1 LNREGNDVNDNGD
14 IVPISQDPDNKE
26 AYIWEKVQVED
37 QDVYINRASEQVSI
51 GVNDSLRY
59 DRTFLN
65 TGGILSDEMGLG
77 KTVSMLALILL
88 NRRKLHKI
96 EAPTG
101 LIASGATLII
111 TPSTISHQW
120 EAEIKLHAPTLS
132 YTYYQGA
139 KDRKEK
145 DTTPEMLANYDI
157 VLTNYEVRSL
167 FNFKGSS

>member
-1 LNREGNDVNDNGD
+1 MNDNGE
-14 IVPISQDPDNKE
+14 IVPLRQDPINKE
-26 AYIWEKVQVED
+26 AYIWENVQVED
-37 QDVYINRASEQVSI
+37 QDFYINRASEQVSI
-51 GVNDSLRY
+51 GVNDNLRY

-88 NRRKLHKI
+88 HRRKPHKF
-96 EAPTG
+96 EAPNG

-120 EAEIKLHAPTLS
+120 EAEIKLHAPTLT
-132 YTYYQGA
+132 YTYYQGV

-145 DTTPEMLANYDI
+145 DTTPGKLAKYDI
-157 VLTNYEVRSL
+157 VLTNYEVMKFSSS
-167 FNFKGSS
+167 NFMR